1 MPGSTQPTKSWL
13 ADTMTLIARI
23 VIGIIFIAHGWEKIS
38 MGVDATATQVMAPMD
53 VPFPTVAAVVAMVLE
68 FGGGITLL
76 LGVVL
81 PVTGV
86 LLAAQMAFASYFG
99 HFAMG
104 ASLTGEGGAELP
116 LSLGAGALAL
126 GFTGGGFALDRFT
139 PWGRKRTATRRET
152 TGAGS
157 VPE

>member
-13 ADTMTLIARI
+13 ADTVTLIARI
-23 VIGIIFIAHGWEKIS
+23 VIGIILIVHGWEKID

-53 VPFPTVAAVVAMVLE
+53 VPYPTVAAVVAMVIE

-76 LGVVL
+76 LGAVL

-86 LLAAQMAFASYFG
+86 LLAVHMALASYFG

-104 ASLTGEGGAELP
+104 APLTGEGGAELP

-139 PWGRKRTATRRET
+139 PWGRRRRAARRDAG
-152 TGAGS
+152 GAGS